1 MDYETWFANELFKL
15 QNRIDYFFSDP
26 LILETALVHSSFA
39 HEKGKNEHNERLEFL
54 GDAVLEL
61 GVSRFLFSVFPQFD
75 EGRLTRARS
84 AIVCAASLSEWADH
98 LGLCDILRIGHGIG
112 RGEVRRTSLCSD
124 AAEALFGAVFA
135 DGGFTASTWLIEKYL
150 DFHFSLHPVEGQEN
164 DPKSRLQILA
174 QERNLGIPVYEV
186 VSVSG
191 PSHAP
196 RFLVKVTIG
205 GNVAGTGEGNSRKSA
220 EFTAAGW
227 AYSMLLEEGG

>member
-1 MDYETWFANELFKL
+1 MKREE
-15 QNRIDYFFSDP
+15 R
-26 LILETALVHSSFA
+26 
-39 HEKGKNEHNERLEFL
+39 HNERLEFFWETPCL
-54 GDAVLEL
+54 SWASPV
-61 GVSRFLFSVFPQFD
+61 FLFSVFPQSRGQAYTCPF
-75 EGRLTRARS
+75 T
-84 AIVCAASLSEWADH
+84 IVCAASLSEWADH
-98 LGLCDILRIGHGIG
+98 LGLCDILRIEHGIG
-112 RGEVRRTSLCSD
+112 RGEVRRNSLCSD
-124 AAEALFGAVFA
+124 AAEALFGAVFS

-150 DFHFSLHPVEGQEN
+150 GFHFSLHPVEGQEN

-220 EFTAAGW
+220 EFTAAGR